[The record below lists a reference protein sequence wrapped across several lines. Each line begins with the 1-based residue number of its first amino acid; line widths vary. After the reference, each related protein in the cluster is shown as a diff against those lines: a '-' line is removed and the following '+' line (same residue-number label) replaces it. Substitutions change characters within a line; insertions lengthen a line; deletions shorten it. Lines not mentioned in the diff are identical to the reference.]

1 LRQARFTHHARSEL
15 LGQTAYYE
23 AIEKGLGARFRAEA
37 EAVAQRALVY
47 PLHGKPSA
55 GGTRRR
61 LVTDFP
67 FSVVYTEEGYGILIH
82 AVADGR
88 RLPEY
93 WLSRLR

>member
-1 LRQARFTHHARSEL
+1 MTQARFTRHARSEL

-23 AIEKGLGARFRAEA
+23 AIEKGLGARFRFEVEA
-37 EAVAQRALVY
+37 AAQRAAAY

-67 FSVVYTEEGYGILIH
+67 FSVVYTQAEYGVLIH
-82 AVADGR
+82 AVADSR

-93 WLSRLR
+93 WLSRLQ